1 MEGGYDA
8 VLFLKWK
15 EDVAKGATLVWVVFF
30 FFSFFFLEG
39 GSPTMAVTGR
49 TNKSSYLGIRPTELT
64 TLLQDLHSII
74 IIIIIT

>member
-1 MEGGYDA
+1 
-8 VLFLKWK
+8 
-15 EDVAKGATLVWVVFF
+15 
-30 FFSFFFLEG
+30 
-39 GSPTMAVTGR
+39 MAVTGR